1 MATPMHT
8 GRVMKYVV
16 IGVGTGASM
25 EAIMKI
31 YPRHK
36 VLVEE
41 FKSRGLVIGI
51 GPFSDRGNMGIFRT
65 RDAAEEFMRR
75 DPFNLEGLVKEYSVR
90 EWNDEMIP

>member
-1 MATPMHT
+1 
-8 GRVMKYVV
+8 MKYVV

-25 EAIMKI
+25 ETLMKV

-36 VLVEE
+36 VLVDE
-41 FKSRGLVIGI
+41 FKTRGVVIGI

-65 RDAAEEFMRR
+65 REAAEEFIRR
-75 DPFNLEGLVKEYSVR
+75 DPFNLEGLVKEYSIR

>member
-1 MATPMHT
+1 M
-8 GRVMKYVV
+8 V

-25 EAIMKI
+25 ETLMKV

-36 VLVEE
+36 VLVDE
-41 FKSRGLVIGI
+41 FKTRGVVIGI

-65 RDAAEEFMRR
+65 REAAEEFIRR
-75 DPFNLEGLVKEYSVR
+75 DPFNLEGLVKEYSIR

>member
-1 MATPMHT
+1 
-8 GRVMKYVV
+8 MKYVV
-16 IGVGTGASM
+16 IGTSTGASM
-25 EAIMKI
+25 ETIMQV

-41 FKSRGLVIGI
+41 FKSRGVVIGI
-51 GPFSDRGNMGIFRT
+51 GPFADRGNMGIFRT

-90 EWNDEMIP
+90 EWNDTLIP

>member
-1 MATPMHT
+1 
-8 GRVMKYVV
+8 MKYVV

-25 EAIMKI
+25 ETIMKV

-41 FKSRGLVIGI
+41 MKSRGVVIGI

-65 RDAAEEFMRR
+65 REAAEEFIRR
-75 DPFNLEGLVKEYSVR
+75 DPFNLEGLVKEYSIR

>member
-1 MATPMHT
+1 
-8 GRVMKYVV
+8 MKYVV

-25 EAIMKI
+25 ETIMKV

-36 VLVEE
+36 GLVDE
-41 FKSRGLVIGI
+41 FKSRGVVIGI

-65 RDAAEEFMRR
+65 REAAEEFIRR

-90 EWNDEMIP
+90 EWNDELIP